1 MEETIGMVSFIK
13 ETKTMVSLTWLIL
26 AFYGLYALFGIGFNG
41 LLFSMAVG
49 LIAYSVVDSMLIV
62 AASVILSGILWRT
75 VIAPRVVDTFADVVV
90 SKLPDGQE
98 AYPRSAVAQIVKRV
112 TGFGEDG
119 VQGVGSKMTEGF
131 ADVNSLDQGRP
142 DAGSA
147 AADKTAAV
155 STGSSTQASTKE
167 ATATATLAEAAPSK
181 EAVKE
186 ATAAA
191 QEAPKT
197 ESVIPTIGVQSGK
210 PDETKR
216 DGFHVDA
223 ASTLMNALNT
233 LDTKTIENMTAD
245 TRNLLET
252 QKSLMGMLQS
262 MKPLLSDSQNMM
274 STFNSM
280 FGPASGAGAGAGAGP
295 AIGGQ
300 KK

>member
-1 MEETIGMVSFIK
+1 MVSFIK
-13 ETKTMVSLTWLIL
+13 ETKTVESLTWLIL

-41 LLFSMAVG
+41 LLFSMAIG

-62 AASVILSGILWRT
+62 AAAVILSGILWRT
-75 VIAPRVVDTFADVVV
+75 VIAPRVVDAFADVVV

-119 VQGVGSKMTEGF
+119 VEGVGSKMTEGF
-131 ADVNSLDQGRP
+131 ADVKALDQARP
-142 DAGSA
+142 DAGST

-155 STGSSTQASTKE
+155 STGSSTQASVSA
-167 ATATATLAEAAPSK
+167 ATASKELAQATPSK
-181 EAVKE
+181 EAAKE

-191 QEAPKT
+191 QGAPKAD
-197 ESVIPTIGVQSGK
+197 SAIPTIGMQSGK
-210 PDETKR
+210 PDEKKK
-216 DGFHVDA
+216 DGIHVDA

-262 MKPLLSDSQNMM
+262 MKPLLSDSQDMM

-280 FGPASGAGAGAGAGP
+280 FGSAAGAGTAAAGAAP
-295 AIGGQ
+295 I

>member
-13 ETKTMVSLTWLIL
+13 ETKTVESLTWLIL

-41 LLFSMAVG
+41 LLFSMAIG
-49 LIAYSVVDSMLIV
+49 LIVYSVVDSMLIV
-62 AASVILSGILWRT
+62 AAAVILSGILWRT
-75 VIAPRVVDTFADVVV
+75 VIAPRVVDAFADVVV

-119 VQGVGSKMTEGF
+119 VEGVGSKMTEGF
-131 ADVNSLDQGRP
+131 ADVTALDQARP

-155 STGSSTQASTKE
+155 STGTSTQASTTT
-167 ATATATLAEAAPSK
+167 ATATTTLAEAAPSK

-191 QEAPKT
+191 KDTAKEAPKADST
-197 ESVIPTIGVQSGK
+197 IPTIGVQSGK
-210 PDETKR
+210 PNETKR

-262 MKPLLSDSQNMM
+262 MKPLLSDSQDMM
-274 STFNSM
+274 ATFNSM
-280 FGPASGAGAGAGAGP
+280 FGPGTAAAGAGGM
-295 AIGGQ
+295 